1 MAQERNIPIKSVLEA
16 CMEKYGCVFPFEF
29 TLLIR
34 RFIIAGLNLGYY
46 QPKHIIALVEA
57 FCEKIRVVKD
67 GNPENAYY
75 QIDGQT
81 LIINTE
87 KEFASE
93 EIYEKVL
100 FAAIFEVITGAHEL
114 RLFPMC
120 REIICRMVGEK
131 VYAIDVENSRVIV
144 PQTEYVRIGEHVLEP
159 RAGYT
164 FNKVAVCLF
173 KQLCISLSVNE
184 NVLISKAILS
194 KSLTDA
200 VKEELLTEI
209 HVKAFLDSLDSIQ
222 SLVDKSDFDSFYQ
235 LLREYQIGLAEF
247 VKDRSPVEQLAFIA
261 LILDA
266 DTRKVVTRILN
277 SKDEET

>member
-87 KEFASE
+87 KEFANE
-93 EIYEKVL
+93 ELYEKVL
-100 FAAIFEVITGAHEL
+100 FAAIFEVITDAQEL
-114 RLFPMC
+114 KLFPMC
-120 REIICRMVGEK
+120 REIICSMVGEK
-131 VYAIDVENSRVIV
+131 IYAMDVEDSRVIV
-144 PQTEYVRIGEHVLEP
+144 PQTEHVRIGEHVLEP

-173 KQLCISLSVNE
+173 KQLCISVSVNE
-184 NVLISKAILS
+184 NVVISKALVYKSLS
-194 KSLTDA
+194 KA
-200 VKEELLTEI
+200 VEEELLTEI
-209 HVKAFLDSLDSIQ
+209 HVKAFLDMFDSIQ
-222 SLVDKSDFDSFYQ
+222 SLEDKQDYDRAYKT
-235 LLREYQIGLAEF
+235 LCEYQIGLSEF
-247 VKDRSPVEQLAFIA
+247 VKDKSKMEQMAFLA
-261 LILDA
+261 LILDSK
-266 DTRKVVTRILN
+266 TRECILKKLK
-277 SKDEET
+277 S